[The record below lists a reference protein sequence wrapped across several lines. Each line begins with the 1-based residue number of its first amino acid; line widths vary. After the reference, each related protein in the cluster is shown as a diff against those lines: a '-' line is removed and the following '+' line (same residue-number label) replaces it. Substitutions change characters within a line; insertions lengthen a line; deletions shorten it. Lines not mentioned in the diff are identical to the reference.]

1 MGKETRNNVTK
12 EFRSFE
18 LKCDNDVTGIKSKR
32 LKGKQGNDKT
42 FQSGKAWSNKQ
53 VTKTDRNSRSIGRRK
68 TIKREKKNR
77 SVREEVK
84 EREESCS

>member
-18 LKCDNDVTGIKSKR
+18 LKYDNDVTGIKSKR

-42 FQSGKAWSNKQ
+42 F
-53 VTKTDRNSRSIGRRK
+53 
-68 TIKREKKNR
+68 
-77 SVREEVK
+77 
-84 EREESCS
+84 